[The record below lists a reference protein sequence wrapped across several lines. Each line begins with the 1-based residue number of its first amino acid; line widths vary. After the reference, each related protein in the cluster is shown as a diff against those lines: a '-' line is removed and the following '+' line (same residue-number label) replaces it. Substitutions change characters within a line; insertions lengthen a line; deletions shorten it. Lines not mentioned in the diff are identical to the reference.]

1 MRRNERMTEEDKMI
15 KVKGVTKTFDGQA
28 ALTDLSCE
36 IPEGKV
42 YGLVG
47 SNGAGKSTLLRIM
60 TGVYEPD
67 CGEVDYDGQ
76 PVYDNPEVKEQFIYI
91 PDEIYFLP
99 GANMNRMA
107 KFYRNFYPNFSME
120 RFEQLTKALKLDP
133 KKALS
138 GFSKGMRRQAATIL
152 ALSCR
157 PKYYFF
163 DETFDGLDQIMRDTV
178 KKLIYE
184 DICERGVTA
193 VLTSHSLR
201 ELDNTCDEL
210 ALLHE
215 GRIVFSHEVEDIKTA
230 AKKVQVAFEEPIT
243 EKQFVDLCGGK
254 CLSVRTEGR
263 VIQAILNE
271 NAEQTE
277 ARIREKNPVL
287 LEILP
292 LSLEEIFTY
301 EMEALGYSFD
311 TESEGEKN
319 AEGNQ

>member
-1 MRRNERMTEEDKMI
+1 MI
-15 KVKGVTKTFDGQA
+15 TVKNITKTFDGQT
-28 ALTDLSCE
+28 ALSKLNCE
-36 IPEGKV
+36 IPDGKI

-60 TGVYEPD
+60 TGIFRPD
-67 CGEVDYDGQ
+67 NGEVDFDGE
-76 PVYDNPEVKEQFIYI
+76 PVYDNPKVKEQFIFV
-91 PDEIYFLP
+91 PDDLYFLP
-99 GANMNRMA
+99 GANMKRMA

-120 RFEQLTKALKLDP
+120 RFEHLTKTLKLNP
-133 KKALS
+133 SKALS
-138 GFSKGMRRQAATIL
+138 GFSKGMRRQVATVL

-163 DETFDGLDQIMRDTV
+163 DETFDGLDQIMRDAV
-178 KKLIYE
+178 KKLIYD

-215 GRIVFSHEVEDIKTA
+215 GKIVFSHEVEDIKTT
-230 AKKVQVAFEEPIT
+230 AKKVQVAFAESVTKEEF
-243 EKQFVDLCGGK
+243 EQLCNGR
-254 CLSVRTEGR
+254 CLSVHCEGR
-263 VIQAILNE
+263 VVQAILNE
-271 NAEQTE
+271 GAEESE
-277 ARIREKNPVL
+277 ARIRAKNPVL

-301 EMEALGYSFD
+301 EMEALGYTFEENGKENGDETS
-311 TESEGEKN
+311 
-319 AEGNQ
+319 NQ